1 MNTDVK
7 EILNST
13 EDDIKKLIEERA
25 SFLKN
30 NLRFDTQ
37 YKVIYS
43 LMLYVNIYYIYS
55 GERELL
61 HLLLGALF
69 TIKLIAGLILEKL
82 AGKTD
87 DVYNLEKLNKADKI
101 VTTVSVFTCIAATIS
116 LMLDIKY

>member
-7 EILNST
+7 EILSST
-13 EDDIKKLIEERA
+13 EDDIEKLIEERA

-55 GERELL
+55 GERENYYTSYWEPYLQL
-61 HLLLGALF
+61 
-69 TIKLIAGLILEKL
+69 K
-82 AGKTD
+82 
-87 DVYNLEKLNKADKI
+87 
-101 VTTVSVFTCIAATIS
+101 S
-116 LMLDIKY
+116 